1 MVGCVIYPA
10 RIGLGTE
17 LPALVGFLDWRVSEE
32 EEERVGGGEVV
43 VDACGVH
50 TDSRASLESAAT
62 SFSTLHGQSR

>member
-17 LPALVGFLDWRVSEE
+17 LPALAVGLDWTVSEE
-32 EEERVGGGEVV
+32 EEEEREGVV
-43 VDACGVH
+43 EDACGVH
-50 TDSRASLESAAT
+50 ADSRASLESAAT